1 MHASNCY
8 MNPVSRVSSFRSHEL
23 VEVLFL
29 KRDGYDWRVYLP
41 ELSSRRFFESGAYQ
55 IIFGEGAALIPE
67 RRLFDSGV

>member
-1 MHASNCY
+1 